1 MDRKP
6 KVLFF
11 STGTPERSE
20 MAGGFLEKLTKGD
33 LIAESTAV
41 KSTDVSSL
49 AVEVMKE
56 VGIDITKHP
65 AKPITQ
71 SFREHFVCVV
81 TLADESKERSPVWP
95 FTSNLLH
102 WNLPDPSTVDGSPE
116 QQKEAFRR
124 VRDEIQRN
132 VRDFATEVAPRLG
145 RASITQMH

>member
-1 MDRKP
+1 MIRKP

-11 STGTPERSE
+11 STGGAERSE
-20 MAGGFLEKLTKGD
+20 MAGGFLEKLTEGD

-41 KSTDVSSL
+41 KSTNVSPL

-56 VGIDITKHP
+56 VGIDITQHP
-65 AKPITQ
+65 AKPIAQ
-71 SFREHFVCVV
+71 SFREHFACVV

-102 WNLPDPSTVDGSPE
+102 WNFPDPLMTGGSPE

-132 VRDFATEVAPRLG
+132 VRDFANEVAPRLG
-145 RASITQMH
+145 RVPVTQTR